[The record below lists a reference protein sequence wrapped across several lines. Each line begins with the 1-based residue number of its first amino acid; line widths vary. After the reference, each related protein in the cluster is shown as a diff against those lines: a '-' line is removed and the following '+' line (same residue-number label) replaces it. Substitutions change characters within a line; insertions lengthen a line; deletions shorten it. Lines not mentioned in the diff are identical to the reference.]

1 MTFLN
6 PAILFGL
13 IAASIPI
20 VLHFLNLRKL
30 KRVEFST
37 LVFLKELQKT
47 KIKRIKLKQWLLLLL
62 RIAIIIFL
70 VIAFAR
76 PTVKNFIV
84 GNSSAAK
91 TTAVIIIDNTFSMSV
106 VTGNGSY
113 LNRAKQIAKNLLPN
127 FQDGDEIVLLGV
139 GNLSNE
145 MIQPTTN
152 IKQLIKQID
161 ELEISE
167 VSKTLNE
174 SIVKAAQVLYQ
185 SNNFNKEI
193 YLLTDLQRGRFYNSS
208 NELSNLSSIFNSNVR
223 LYLIDL
229 SEKKPVNL
237 GIEEIKPNNQ
247 IFEKGKTVSFDVT
260 VKNYSK
266 QSVNNSVASF
276 FVNGKRSA
284 QQSVN
289 LSAYESKL
297 ITFETT
303 LLDTGLVEIYA
314 ELEDDDILQ
323 DNKRF
328 FSVYV
333 PDKISVLLLT
343 DNNDDAKFVKYA
355 IVDPTKQKVRITEN
369 SLSQVSSLNLKN
381 NDAVI
386 VIGSERNADPPAGQA
401 GWKNLINFA
410 EGGGGLILM
419 PGSQSTLSNFQKL
432 CKVLNISSPVST
444 IGKIN
449 SQDSPALFD
458 KINYQDPLFADLF
471 ENNKQQQVESPEIYY
486 YFKIIPGR
494 GKNIISMFDG
504 SSFLSEYKLGAGKVF
519 LFNSSLN
526 LSWNNFPLKGFF
538 APLINR
544 LVLYSS
550 SKLKDQNTF
559 YAGQNII
566 ADISNHSISQIK
578 VEKPG
583 GQKEYV
589 NSDSL
594 TNQNYFT
601 YNRTGEAGTY
611 KFFSS
616 NKLLDYIS
624 VNHDPKE
631 SVTDKAD
638 FSEFEDYLK
647 QISFEGKTF
656 PLSPNEDFTKVIYQS
671 RFGTELWKYFLIAV
685 LLLAITE
692 SLIARNTKKDLS
704 GIGTKN
710 D

>member
-37 LVFLKELQKT
+37 LAFLKELQKT

-70 VIAFAR
+70 VMAFAR
-76 PTVKNFIV
+76 PTVKNFTI
-84 GNSSAAK
+84 GNSSTAK

-106 VTGNGSY
+106 VAGNGSY
-113 LNRAKQIAKNLLPN
+113 LNRARQIAKNLLSN
-127 FQDGDEIVLLGV
+127 FQDGDEIILFGV

-145 MIQPTTN
+145 SAQPTTN
-152 IKQLIKQID
+152 NKQLARQID
-161 ELEISE
+161 ELE
-167 VSKTLNE
+167 VSAVSRTLNE
-174 SIVKAAQVLYQ
+174 SVVKAAQVLYQ
-185 SNNFNKEI
+185 SNNYNKEI
-193 YLLTDLQRGRFYNSS
+193 YLLTDLQKKRIYNSS
-208 NELSNLSSIFNSNVR
+208 SELSNLSSIFNSNVR

-229 SEKKPVNL
+229 SEREPINL

-247 IFEKGKTVSFDVT
+247 IFEKGKTVSFDIK

-266 QSVNNSVASF
+266 QPVNNSVASL

-289 LSAYESKL
+289 LAAGESK
-297 ITFETT
+297 IIPFETT
-303 LLDTGLVEIYA
+303 LLDTGLVEINA

-333 PDKISVLLLT
+333 PDKISVLFLT
-343 DNNDDAKFVKYA
+343 DNRDDAKFVRYA
-355 IVDPTKQKVRITEN
+355 IDDPTKQKVKITEN

-381 NDAVI
+381 YDAVI
-386 VIGSERNADPPAGQA
+386 VIGSERNSD
-401 GWKNLINFA
+401 WKNLISFT
-410 EGGGGLILM
+410 ESGGGLILM

-432 CKVLNISSPVST
+432 CNSLNISSPVSAV
-444 IGKIN
+444 GKIN

-471 ENNKQQQVESPEIYY
+471 ENKKQQQVESPEIYY
-486 YFKIIPGR
+486 YFKVVPDGN

-504 SSFLSEYKLGAGKVF
+504 SSFLSEYKLDAGKVF

-538 APLINR
+538 APLINS
-544 LVLYSS
+544 LLLYSS
-550 SKLKDQNTF
+550 SKVKEQNTIT
-559 YAGQNII
+559 AGQEIT

-583 GQKEYV
+583 GDNEYV

-601 YNRTGEAGTY
+601 YTKTDVVGTY
-611 KFFSS
+611 KFYSS

-631 SVTDKAD
+631 SVINKAD

-647 QISFEGKTF
+647 QISFEGKAYS
-656 PLSPNEDFTKVIYQS
+656 LSPNDDFTKVIYQS

-685 LLLAITE
+685 LILAIIE
-692 SLIARNTKKDLS
+692 SLAARNTKKDLS
-704 GIGTKN
+704 SIQNPESGIKN